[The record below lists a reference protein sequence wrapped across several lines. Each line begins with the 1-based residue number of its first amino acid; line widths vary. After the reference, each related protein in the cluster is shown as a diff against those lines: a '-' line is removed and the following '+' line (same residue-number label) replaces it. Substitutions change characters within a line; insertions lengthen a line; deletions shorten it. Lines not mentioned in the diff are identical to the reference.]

1 MNHVNSSFLSV
12 YHTPFLTP
20 ELSSI
25 SSNTHSNQVPSKH
38 IPLFWSNACV
48 CSSGH
53 EQLLCL
59 NFFFLYGLS
68 WEPTADLIFISH
80 KNACCF
86 FLHHAMS
93 GLPSPD
99 FFSNRSFLSLLHF
112 SVSLF
117 FPWFLFITTL
127 LFRPSLLVH
136 PYCSSETI
144 FLFLATI
151 LNPISQRVQHAYKGW
166 C

>member
-1 MNHVNSSFLSV
+1 MNHVNSSLSV
-12 YHTPFLTP
+12 YHTTFLTP

-59 NFFFLYGLS
+59 NFFFYMDWVGSQLLTWYS
-68 WEPTADLIFISH
+68 QVTRI
-80 KNACCF
+80 
-86 FLHHAMS
+86 HAAS
-93 GLPSPD
+93 
-99 FFSNRSFLSLLHF
+99 FSTMQCLDCPLQISFLSLLHF

>member
-68 WEPTADLIFISH
+68 WEPTADLIFTSH
-80 KNACCF
+80 KNTCCF

-117 FPWFLFITTL
+117 SLIFIHYNSP
-127 LFRPSLLVH
+127 FSSFSSSPSLL
-136 PYCSSETI
+136 
-144 FLFLATI
+144 LFWDHLSFSGHNFEPHLPASAAC
-151 LNPISQRVQHAYKGW
+151 L
-166 C
+166 

>member
-68 WEPTADLIFISH
+68 WEPTADLIFTSH
-80 KNACCF
+80 KNTCCF

-117 FPWFLFITTL
+117 FPDFYSLQLSFFVL
-127 LFRPSLLVH
+127 LF
-136 PYCSSETI
+136 
-144 FLFLATI
+144 
-151 LNPISQRVQHAYKGW
+151 
-166 C
+166 